1 VRGPQVTPGY
11 WQRPDETEK
20 VFDKDAFLHTGDI
33 GYVDEQGYIFLLDRK
48 KDMILVSG
56 FNVYPNEI
64 EAVAAEHPGVKE
76 AAAIGVPNEHSGEV
90 VKLFVIRKDPN
101 LTEQALI
108 EYLRTKLT
116 RYKVPKLI
124 EFREDLPRSNVG
136 KVLRRELKQD
146 NDAGK
151 QQGERHK

>member
-1 VRGPQVTPGY
+1 
-11 WQRPDETEK
+11 
-20 VFDKDAFLHTGDI
+20 
-33 GYVDEQGYIFLLDRK
+33 
-48 KDMILVSG
+48 
-56 FNVYPNEI
+56 
-64 EAVAAEHPGVKE
+64 VKE